1 MLRIVDFM
9 GASMLMCVTAASAAA
24 QPGGTV
30 VVVPPAGS
38 ETTVVTEEVVREPI
52 ERGRIEGRHRLHIDT
67 SLLSWRRYMPWV
79 EDMMGPKPSA
89 VDTVDFIGGVPA
101 LGVPG
106 LGPTGNF
113 GIGYA
118 YGVTDRI
125 IIGARLGLGF
135 QHMSTTAPD
144 RQATGM
150 FGYSVTPY
158 FEFVGRPGHDVRPF
172 INIRVGLGGS
182 VSASKNGDVTTRT
195 STIGPMF
202 GVGLGLHA
210 FLTERVSLDPAVT
223 FDYALVWGRG
233 TVKPMPAGMEAPKWE
248 KSAMVPNLGVML
260 GLSVW
265 LGRDDDDDD
274 DDDRRRRRRR
284 SAR

>member
-1 MLRIVDFM
+1 MLRFVEFM
-9 GASMLMCVTAASAAA
+9 GVSIVMWMTAASAAA

-38 ETTVVTEEVVREPI
+38 EMTVVTEEVVREPV

-67 SLLSWRRYMPWV
+67 SVLSWRRHMPWR
-79 EDMMGPKPSA
+79 EDMMGPTPSA
-89 VDTVDFIGGVPA
+89 VDTVEFIGGVPA

-125 IIGARLGLGF
+125 IVGARLGLGL
-135 QHMSTTAPD
+135 QHLSTTAPD
-144 RQATGM
+144 RQATGT
-150 FGYSVTPY
+150 FGYWLTPY
-158 FEFVGRPGHDVRPF
+158 FEFIGRPGHDVRPF
-172 INIRVGLGGS
+172 VSVRVGFGGS
-182 VSASKNGDVTTRT
+182 VAASKNGDVTTRT

-233 TVKPMPAGMEAPKWE
+233 AVKPMPAGMEAPRWE
-248 KSAMVPNLGVML
+248 RSAMVPNLGVML

-265 LGRDDDDDD
+265 LGRDDDDD
-274 DDDRRRRRRR
+274 RRRRRRR